1 MTLKF
6 KYENYEVGKKEPVE
20 VVTFEKFYS
29 LTANYPS
36 KGDNIIYNGELYWV
50 ILRTWDYE
58 NEVIYYKLKRI

>member
-29 LTANYPS
+29 LTANYPN
-36 KGDNIIYNGELYWV
+36 KGDNIIYNGELYLV
-50 ILRTWDYE
+50 ILRT
-58 NEVIYYKLKRI
+58 

>member
-29 LTANYPS
+29 LTANYQN
-36 KGDNIIYNGELYWV
+36 KGDNIIYNGELYLV

-58 NEVIYYKLKRI
+58 NEVIYYKLGRV

>member
-29 LTANYPS
+29 LTANYPN
-36 KGDNIIYNGELYWV
+36 KRDNIIYNGELYLV

-58 NEVIYYKLKRI
+58 NQTIYYKLERI

>member
-6 KYENYEVGKKEPVE
+6 KYENYEVGKKEHVE

-29 LTANYPS
+29 LTANYPN
-36 KGDNIIYNGELYWV
+36 KGDNIIYNGELYLV

-58 NEVIYYKLKRI
+58 NEVIYYKLGRV